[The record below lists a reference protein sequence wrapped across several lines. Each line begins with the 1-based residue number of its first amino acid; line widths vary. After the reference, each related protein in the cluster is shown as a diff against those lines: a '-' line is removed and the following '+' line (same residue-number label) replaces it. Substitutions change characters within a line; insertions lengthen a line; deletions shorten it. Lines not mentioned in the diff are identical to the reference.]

1 MKVKRA
7 LISVFNKA
15 GLEEFA
21 RTLTDMGVEIIS
33 TGGTARLLA
42 DQRIPVT
49 EVSDVTKFPEMLDGR
64 VKTMHPAI
72 QAGILAKR
80 SDPEHMKTI
89 AEHGIEPIDMVVVSL
104 YPFEEISSQ
113 RGTPEES
120 VIEMID
126 IGGPTM
132 IRAAAKN
139 HEAVAVVT
147 EPDDYGPILEEL
159 KANKGELST
168 ATRRRLATKAFHK
181 TAHYDFVIANW
192 FSETEGD
199 FPSHILRDY
208 EKVME
213 LSYGENPH
221 QRAAY
226 YAESGAR
233 RHLLS
238 RVTQLH
244 GKKLSFNNLYDLHA
258 ARSLAT
264 EFALPACVIIKH
276 NNPCGSALAENVE
289 RAYTKALESDPVA
302 AFGSVVAVN
311 RQIDVATATR
321 MSELFIEVLFAPSYD
336 DEALEILS
344 RKADLRI
351 LVDNE
356 RRKFSPGEMDYKRVL
371 GGLLMQDR
379 DADLEDRESM
389 DVVSER
395 HPTEAEWG
403 DLIFASRVAKHV
415 KSNAIVI
422 AKDLATLGVGAGQ
435 MSRVDSTRIAIE
447 KAHGDLQ
454 GSVIGSDAFFPF
466 PDAVELA
473 IDNGVR
479 AFMQPGGSKRD
490 DLSVKL
496 CDARGAAMVFSRRRH
511 FLH

>member
-1 MKVKRA
+1 VKVNRA

-21 RTLTDMGVEIIS
+21 RALTDMGVEIIS
-33 TGGTARLLA
+33 TGGTARLLS
-42 DQRIPVT
+42 DQGIPVT
-49 EVSDVTKFPEMLDGR
+49 EVSDVTQFPEMLGGR
-64 VKTMHPAI
+64 VKTMHPNI
-72 QAGILAKR
+72 QGGILAR
-80 SDPEHMKTI
+80 RDDPEHMATI
-89 AEHGIEPIDMVVVSL
+89 AEHGIKPIDMVVVSL
-104 YPFEEISSQ
+104 YPFEEVASQ

-139 HEAVAVVT
+139 HESVAVIT
-147 EPDDYGPILEEL
+147 EPDDYSAVLDEL
-159 KANKGELST
+159 KENGGELSKLT
-168 ATRRRLATKAFHK
+168 CRRLATKAFHR
-181 TAHYDFVIANW
+181 TAHYDFIIANW

-226 YAESGAR
+226 YADSGAR

-258 ARSLAT
+258 ARDLAT
-264 EFALPACVIIKH
+264 EFTLPACVIIKH
-276 NNPCGSALAENVE
+276 NNPCGAALAENLE
-289 RAYTKALESDPVA
+289 HAYLKALESDPVA

-311 RQIDVATATR
+311 RQIDLATAQR

-336 DEALEILS
+336 DAALELLS
-344 RKADLRI
+344 RKPDIRL

-356 RRKFSPGEMDYKRVL
+356 RRKGSPGEMDYKRVL
-371 GGLLMQDR
+371 GGLLIQDR

-389 DVVSER
+389 QVVSEH

-435 MSRVDSTRIAIE
+435 MSRVDSTRLAIE
-447 KAHGDLQ
+447 KAHGDLH
-454 GSVIGSDAFFPF
+454 GSVVGSDAFFPF

-473 IDNGVR
+473 IDAGVT

-490 DLSVKL
+490 DLSVKV
-496 CDARGAAMVFSRRRH
+496 CNDRGAAMVFSRRRH

>member
-1 MKVKRA
+1 VKVKRA

-21 RTLTDMGVEIIS
+21 RALADMGVEIIS
-33 TGGTARLLA
+33 TGGTARTLS
-42 DQRIPVT
+42 DKGIPVT
-49 EVSDVTKFPEMLDGR
+49 EVSDVTQFPEMLGGR
-64 VKTMHPAI
+64 VKTMHPRI
-72 QAGILAKR
+72 QGGILAKR
-80 SDPEHMKTI
+80 GDPEHMKSL

-104 YPFEEISSQ
+104 YPFEEVSSQ
-113 RGTPEES
+113 RGTPEEQ

-139 HEAVAVVT
+139 HEDVAVVT
-147 EPDDYGPILEEL
+147 EPDDYAVVLDEL
-159 KANKGELST
+159 KTHDGELSL
-168 ATRRRLATKAFHK
+168 ATCRRLATKAFHK

-226 YAESGAR
+226 YSESGSR

-258 ARSLAT
+258 ARALAA

-276 NNPCGSALAENVE
+276 NNPCGSALAENLE
-289 RAYTKALESDPVA
+289 HAYVKALESDPEA

-311 RQIDVATATR
+311 RQIDVATAKR
-321 MSELFIEVLFAPSYD
+321 MADLFIEVLFAPAYD

-344 RKADLRI
+344 RKPDIRI

-356 RRKFSPGEMDYKRVL
+356 RRKGSPGEMDYKRVL
-371 GGLLMQDR
+371 GGLLIQDR

-389 DVVSER
+389 EVVSKL
-395 HPTEAEWG
+395 HPTEAQWG

-435 MSRVDSTRIAIE
+435 MSRVDSTRLAIE
-447 KAHGDLQ
+447 KAHGDLH

-473 IDNGVR
+473 IESGVT

-490 DLSVKL
+490 DLSVKV
-496 CDARGAAMVFSRRRH
+496 CDAKGAAMVFSRRRH

>member
-21 RTLTDMGVEIIS
+21 RALADMGVEIIS
-33 TGGTARLLA
+33 TGGTARLLG
-42 DQRIPVT
+42 DQGIPVT
-49 EVSDVTKFPEMLDGR
+49 EVSDVTQFPEMLGGR
-64 VKTMHPAI
+64 VKTMHPRI
-72 QAGILAKR
+72 QGAILAKR
-80 SDPEHMKTI
+80 DDPDHMQTI

-104 YPFEEISSQ
+104 YPFEEVSSQ
-113 RGTPEES
+113 RGTPEDA
-120 VIEMID
+120 VVEMID

-139 HEAVAVVT
+139 HQSVAVIT
-147 EPDDYGPILEEL
+147 EPDDYAAVLDEL
-159 KANKGELST
+159 KANGGELSL
-168 ATRRRLATKAFHK
+168 ATRRHLATKAFHR

-258 ARSLAT
+258 ARSLAS

-276 NNPCGSALAENVE
+276 NNPCGSALAETLE
-289 RAYTKALESDPVA
+289 RAYLKALECDPVS
-302 AFGSVVAVN
+302 AFGSVIAVN
-311 RQIDVATATR
+311 RPVDLATAQR

-336 DEALEILS
+336 DEALELLS
-344 RKADLRI
+344 RKADIRI

-371 GGLLMQDR
+371 GGLLVQDR

-389 DVVSER
+389 EVVSER
-395 HPTEAEWG
+395 HPSETEWG

-422 AKDLATLGVGAGQ
+422 AKNLASLGVGAGQ
-435 MSRVDSTRIAIE
+435 MSRVDSTRLAIE
-447 KAHGDLQ
+447 KSHGDLQ
-454 GSVIGSDAFFPF
+454 GAVVGSDAFFPF

-473 IDNGVR
+473 IDNGVT

-490 DLSVKL
+490 DLSVKM

>member
-1 MKVKRA
+1 VKVKRA

-21 RTLTDMGVEIIS
+21 RALTDMGVEVIS

-42 DQRIPVT
+42 DQGIPVT
-49 EVSDVTKFPEMLDGR
+49 EVSEVTKFPEMLDGR

-139 HEAVAVVT
+139 HEGVAVIT

-159 KANKGELST
+159 KANEGELST
-168 ATRRRLATKAFHK
+168 VTRRRLATKAFHK

-213 LSYGENPH
+213 LTYGENPH

-289 RAYTKALESDPVA
+289 HAYIKALESDPVA

-344 RKADLRI
+344 RKADIRI

-447 KAHGDLQ
+447 KAHDDLQ
-454 GSVIGSDAFFPF
+454 GSVVGSDAFFPF

-473 IDNGVR
+473 IDNGIR

-496 CDARGAAMVFSRRRH
+496 CNARGAAMVFSRRRH

>member
-21 RTLTDMGVEIIS
+21 RALTDMGVEIIS

-113 RGTPEES
+113 RGTPEEA

-159 KANKGELST
+159 KANKGELSK

-289 RAYTKALESDPVA
+289 RAYIKALESDPVA

-344 RKADLRI
+344 RKADIRI

>member
-1 MKVKRA
+1 VKVKRA

-21 RTLTDMGVEIIS
+21 RALTDMGVEIIS

-159 KANKGELST
+159 KANKGELSK

-289 RAYTKALESDPVA
+289 RAYIKALESDPVA

-344 RKADLRI
+344 RKADIRI

>member
-1 MKVKRA
+1 
-7 LISVFNKA
+7 
-15 GLEEFA
+15 
-21 RTLTDMGVEIIS
+21 
-33 TGGTARLLA
+33 
-42 DQRIPVT
+42 
-49 EVSDVTKFPEMLDGR
+49 
-64 VKTMHPAI
+64 
-72 QAGILAKR
+72 
-80 SDPEHMKTI
+80 
-89 AEHGIEPIDMVVVSL
+89 
-104 YPFEEISSQ
+104 
-113 RGTPEES
+113 
-120 VIEMID
+120 
-126 IGGPTM
+126 
-132 IRAAAKN
+132 
-139 HEAVAVVT
+139 
-147 EPDDYGPILEEL
+147 
-159 KANKGELST
+159 
-168 ATRRRLATKAFHK
+168 
-181 TAHYDFVIANW
+181 
-192 FSETEGD
+192 
-199 FPSHILRDY
+199 
-208 EKVME
+208 ME

-258 ARSLAT
+258 ARALAT

-289 RAYTKALESDPVA
+289 HAYLKALEADPVA

-311 RQIDVATATR
+311 RQIDVATAKR
-321 MSELFIEVLFAPSYD
+321 MAELFIEVLFAPSYD

-344 RKADLRI
+344 RKADIRI

-389 DVVSER
+389 EVVSER

-422 AKDLATLGVGAGQ
+422 AKDLATLGVGRRPDEPRRLHAPRHREVPRRPAGLGGRLR
-435 MSRVDSTRIAIE
+435 RVLPLPRRRRARHRQRRQRLHAARRLQARRRIGQVCNE
-447 KAHGDLQ
+447 
-454 GSVIGSDAFFPF
+454 
-466 PDAVELA
+466 
-473 IDNGVR
+473 
-479 AFMQPGGSKRD
+479 
-490 DLSVKL
+490 
-496 CDARGAAMVFSRRRH
+496 RGAAMVFSRRRH

>member
-1 MKVKRA
+1 VKVKRA

-21 RTLTDMGVEIIS
+21 RALADMGVEIVS
-33 TGGTARLLA
+33 TGGTARLLG
-42 DQRIPVT
+42 DHGIPVT
-49 EVSDVTKFPEMLDGR
+49 EVSDVTQFPEMLGGR
-64 VKTMHPAI
+64 VKTMHPRI
-72 QAGILAKR
+72 QGGILAR
-80 SDPEHMKTI
+80 RDDPDHMQTI

-104 YPFEEISSQ
+104 YPFEEVSSQ
-113 RGTPEES
+113 RGTPEDA
-120 VIEMID
+120 VVEMID

-139 HEAVAVVT
+139 HQSVAVIT
-147 EPDDYGPILEEL
+147 EPDDYAAVLDEL
-159 KANKGELST
+159 RSNGGELSL
-168 ATRRRLATKAFHK
+168 ATRRHLATKAFHR

-258 ARSLAT
+258 ARSLAS

-276 NNPCGSALAENVE
+276 NNPCGSALAETLE
-289 RAYTKALESDPVA
+289 RAYLKALECDPVS
-302 AFGSVVAVN
+302 AFGSVIAVN
-311 RQIDVATATR
+311 RPVDLATAQR

-336 DEALEILS
+336 DEALELLS
-344 RKADLRI
+344 RKADIRI

-371 GGLLMQDR
+371 GGLLVQDR

-389 DVVSER
+389 EVVSER
-395 HPTEAEWG
+395 HPTETEWG

-422 AKDLATLGVGAGQ
+422 AKNLASLGVGAGQ
-435 MSRVDSTRIAIE
+435 MSRVDSTRLAIE
-447 KAHGDLQ
+447 KSHGDLQ
-454 GSVIGSDAFFPF
+454 GAVVGSDAFFPF

-473 IDNGVR
+473 IDNGVT

-490 DLSVKL
+490 DLSVKM

>member
-21 RTLTDMGVEIIS
+21 RALTDMGVEVIS

-159 KANKGELST
+159 KANKGELSK

-213 LSYGENPH
+213 LTYGENPH

-289 RAYTKALESDPVA
+289 RAYIKALESDPVA

-336 DEALEILS
+336 DEALELLS
-344 RKADLRI
+344 RKADIRI

-473 IDNGVR
+473 IDNGIR

-496 CDARGAAMVFSRRRH
+496 CNARGAAMVFSRRRH

>member
-21 RTLTDMGVEIIS
+21 RALADMGVEIVS
-33 TGGTARLLA
+33 TGGTARLLG
-42 DQRIPVT
+42 DQGIPVT
-49 EVSDVTKFPEMLDGR
+49 EVSDVTQFPEMLGGR
-64 VKTMHPAI
+64 VKTMHPRI
-72 QAGILAKR
+72 QGGILAR
-80 SDPEHMKTI
+80 RDDPDHMQTI

-104 YPFEEISSQ
+104 YPFEEVSSQ
-113 RGTPEES
+113 RGTPEDA
-120 VIEMID
+120 VVEMID

-139 HEAVAVVT
+139 HQSVAVIT
-147 EPDDYGPILEEL
+147 EPDDYAAVLDEL
-159 KANKGELST
+159 RSNGGELSL
-168 ATRRRLATKAFHK
+168 ATRRHLATKAFHR

-258 ARSLAT
+258 ARSLAS

-276 NNPCGSALAENVE
+276 NNPCGSALAETLE
-289 RAYTKALESDPVA
+289 RAYLKALECDPVS
-302 AFGSVVAVN
+302 AFGSVIAVN
-311 RQIDVATATR
+311 RPVDLATAQR

-336 DEALEILS
+336 DEALELLS
-344 RKADLRI
+344 RKADIRI

-371 GGLLMQDR
+371 GGLLVQDR

-389 DVVSER
+389 EVVSER
-395 HPTEAEWG
+395 HPTETEWG

-422 AKDLATLGVGAGQ
+422 AKNLASLGVGAGQ
-435 MSRVDSTRIAIE
+435 MSRVDSTRLAIE
-447 KAHGDLQ
+447 KSHGDLQ
-454 GSVIGSDAFFPF
+454 GAVVGSDAFFPF

-473 IDNGVR
+473 IDNGVT

-490 DLSVKL
+490 DLSVKM